1 MEGQCQA
8 KGSRNM
14 NTPKEGQAG
23 KVPIQA
29 TWLQMWA
36 NFLAVEIDRN
46 KIGKQPSATFL
57 ELWRQLRP
65 KQQFTKCGK
74 HPQHEIQFS

>member
-1 MEGQCQA
+1 
-8 KGSRNM
+8 M
-14 NTPKEGQAG
+14 NTPEEGQAG

-29 TWLQMWA
+29 TWLQMRA
-36 NFLAVEIDRN
+36 NFLAVGIDRN

-57 ELWRQLRP
+57 ELWRQLRL

-74 HPQHEIQFS
+74 HPQQEIQFS